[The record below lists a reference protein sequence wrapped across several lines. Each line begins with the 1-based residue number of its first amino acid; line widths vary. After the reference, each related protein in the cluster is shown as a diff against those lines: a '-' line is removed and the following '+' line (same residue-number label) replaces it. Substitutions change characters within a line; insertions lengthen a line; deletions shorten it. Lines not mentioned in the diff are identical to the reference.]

1 MPVSIKINSS
11 SLTSFINKLQ
21 KSLDNFSLVGT
32 ESEVKKIAGNAF
44 AQNILTRGGR
54 LGETI
59 APLRDGSG
67 RTPLVDKGDL
77 LASAKDPIVRVEG
90 NKYIV
95 TFNGPGEKTLAFH
108 NKGFTVTR
116 KLKKGG
122 TKKYKV
128 VQRRVVK
135 FNNNDIQE
143 IRKIVVRQYKKILLG

>member
-1 MPVSIKINSS
+1 MPVSLKINSS
-11 SLTSFINKLQ
+11 NLTNFINKLQ

-54 LGETI
+54 LGEII
-59 APLRDGSG
+59 APLKDGSG
-67 RTPLVDKGDL
+67 RTPLVDQGNL
-77 LASAKDPIVRVEG
+77 LASAKDPIVTVEG

-95 TFNGPGEKTLAFH
+95 TFNGEGAKTLALH
-108 NKGFTVTR
+108 NRGFTVTK

-128 VQRRVVK
+128 VQRRVVTL
-135 FNNNDIQE
+135 NADDIQE
-143 IRKIVVRQYKKILLG
+143 IRKVVVKHYKKILLG